1 MPESLTSFEP
11 GRVGNLLPTRI
22 QFGMSHYR
30 RANASGGTYFFT
42 VVTYRRQTFLCDD
55 DVRSA
60 LRAAIQYV
68 REQYPFQIDAW
79 VLLPDHLHCLWTLP
93 ADDADFSLRWSL
105 IKRRVTRTCGDR
117 LHNAQWISASK
128 RKHRESTLWQRRFWE
143 HQIRDDRDYQT
154 HMDYVHFNPVRHGY
168 VGRVTDWPHS
178 SFHRYVREGVYA
190 RDWGGG
196 VIDDIAG
203 GEPS

>member
-1 MPESLTSFEP
+1 MVPLDPHFFHPSSSRIEP

-42 VVTYRRQTFLCDD
+42 VTYRRQTFLCDD

-79 VLLPDHLHCLWTLP
+79 VLLLDHLHCLWTLP
-93 ADDADFSLRWSL
+93 TDGADFSLVVSSL
-105 IKRRVTRTCGDR
+105 RARRC
-117 LHNAQWISASK
+117 
-128 RKHRESTLWQRRFWE
+128 
-143 HQIRDDRDYQT
+143 
-154 HMDYVHFNPVRHGY
+154 VR
-168 VGRVTDWPHS
+168 
-178 SFHRYVREGVYA
+178 
-190 RDWGGG
+190 
-196 VIDDIAG
+196 AG
-203 GEPS
+203 LGWRCD